1 MMNSLFVFDSIVA
14 VLALLVGVLLHKWFN
29 DRRVGEAG
37 AVARRIVEQAERDAQ
52 AAKRAAELEAK
63 EAALKLRTEVEAEA
77 RRRDRDAQQIEQRV
91 LAKEE
96 ELARKLDQMERRL

>member
-1 MMNSLFVFDSIVA
+1 MMNSLLMFDSVVA

-37 AVARRIVEQAERDAQ
+37 ALAKRIVEQAERDAQ
-52 AAKRAAELEAK
+52 AARRTAELEAK
-63 EAALKLRTEVEAEA
+63 EAALKLRTELEAEA
-77 RRRDRDAQQIEQRV
+77 RRRDREVQHVEQRV

-96 ELARKLDQMERRL
+96 ELAR